1 MCCSTGV
8 GTLGADVQDRLDSN
22 GSSLG
27 GRLVDPFPHL
37 RRRHAHPRFAPGWL
51 PHQTA
56 GYVRAAAQETR
67 VQTVGNK
74 LCHLVKESVV

>member
-1 MCCSTGV
+1 MGE
-8 GTLGADVQDRLDSN
+8 LGADVQDRLDSN

-37 RRRHAHPRFAPGWL
+37 RRRHAHLGFAPGWL
-51 PHQTA
+51 PRQTA

-74 LCHLVKESVV
+74 LCHQVRESVV